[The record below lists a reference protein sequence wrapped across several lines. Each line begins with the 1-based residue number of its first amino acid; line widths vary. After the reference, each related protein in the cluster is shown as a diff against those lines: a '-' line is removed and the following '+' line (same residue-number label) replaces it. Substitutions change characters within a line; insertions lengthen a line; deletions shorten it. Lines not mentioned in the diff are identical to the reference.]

1 MINVASRAPEL
12 VPVKGG
18 WRGRFRCGPGSRPYA
33 TILVAKEEPAK
44 ARAVRI
50 QTALDALRG
59 AKLYGPALTFLQD
72 MAAAPN
78 DRVLAGIERAV
89 RALIAEGP
97 AQPEGEAPAF
107 RTFRQIANAYID
119 GTLRKE
125 YPDCGARV
133 LRDPLR
139 PRAAESLTTSLNR
152 VDALLGSKP
161 VDTITAE
168 DCDRVKKH
176 LADRGLKHGSRRNT
190 QIFVRS
196 VLRLARRPLKLIA
209 ELPIDD
215 DWVIPKAPRVQ
226 AFQYLHPDEEAQL
239 LRCKKV
245 PLLYRVL
252 WAFFCRNGGR
262 KEEILALTWGDVSL
276 TTGKCNLDD
285 SKTKYP
291 RWWTLDPD
299 MVRVLAAIKP
309 PGATADDRI
318 FVGIR
323 GNHLER
329 KLRAHIVLAGIDRP
343 ELLKNSG
350 SRRWLVVHDLRAT
363 FCTVGMATGWTEF
376 EIMCRSGH
384 LTSTELMGYRRDVAE
399 LQKMGM
405 TWFAPCDELLGVEP
419 RAVAQVAHSV
429 AHGRKFTVI
438 NGGSPRSQC
447 TKKGGSQAFDGSKT
461 PINRPGAPPSVGHG
475 PPNGG
480 GVAHKRRPPPLADL
494 AAAISA
500 AATAGKWSLVDR
512 LTAQLEALELS
523 SASLDSRR
531 RR

>member
-1 MINVASRAPEL
+1 MINFATKAPEL

-33 TILVAKEEPAK
+33 TILVAKKELAQ

-50 QTALDALRG
+50 QSALDALRA
-59 AKLYGPALTFLQD
+59 AKLYGAALGFLQD

-78 DRVLAGIERAV
+78 DRALAGIERAA
-89 RALIAEGP
+89 RTLIAEGP
-97 AQPEGEAPAF
+97 ATEPSEAPAF
-107 RTFRQIANAYID
+107 RTFRQIARGYID
-119 GTLRKE
+119 GTLRQE

-133 LRDPLR
+133 LREPLR

-152 VDALLGSKP
+152 VDALLGAKP
-161 VDTITAE
+161 VDAITAA
-168 DCDRVKKH
+168 DCDKVKKH
-176 LADRGLKHGSRRNT
+176 LADRGLEHNSRRNT

-196 VLRLARRPLKLIA
+196 VLRLARKPLKLIA
-209 ELPIDD
+209 ALPIDD
-215 DWVIPKAPRVQ
+215 DWVIPKGPRRQ

-262 KEEILALTWGDVSL
+262 KEETLALTWGDITL
-276 TTGKCNLDD
+276 ATGKCNLDD

-309 PGATADDRI
+309 PGATADDKV
-318 FVGIR
+318 FAGIR
-323 GNHLER
+323 GNHLEK
-329 KLRAHIVLAGIDRP
+329 KLRQHLGLAKVDRP
-343 ELLKNSG
+343 ELMKNTG
-350 SRRWLVVHDLRAT
+350 TRRWLVVHDLRAT

-384 LTSTELMGYRRDVAE
+384 LTSTELMKYRRDVAE

-405 TWFAPCDELLGVEP
+405 AWFAPVDELLGVEP
-419 RAVAQVAHSV
+419 REVAHVAHKV

-447 TKKGGSQAFDGSKT
+447 TKKGDSSAFPAPKT
-461 PINRPGAPPSVGHG
+461 TGKRPGAPGNVGYG
-475 PPNGG
+475 PPLKG
-480 GVAHKRRPPPLADL
+480 GVAHNRRPPPLADL
-494 AAAISA
+494 AAGISA
-500 AATAGKWSLVDR
+500 AATAGKWDLVDR
-512 LTAQLEALELS
+512 LTACLEKLEAD
-523 SASLDSRR
+523 APKADSRR